1 LFFLLSRSYYNDTLY
16 EWCEGLSRSQARLRL
31 DPSVMLAMQPI
42 YTARP
47 IFRGLADPVP
57 GRWGRVSVLDG
68 YEDYVAIE
76 VPKVRRSKSSA
87 TKNKIIVDADVPP
100 EMLAL
105 TAADAGNGVHWEEPT
120 EPTDKAWRA
129 IKRMFELL
137 DGCPKPGGD
146 GRHVTLTKV
155 AYELACLVTECEVPR
170 ALARDAYFKAA
181 EGISN
186 YDGKYDAAD
195 IERRLDDAFDDVCGR
210 QQ

>member
-1 LFFLLSRSYYNDTLY
+1 
-16 EWCEGLSRSQARLRL
+16 
-31 DPSVMLAMQPI
+31 MLPQQPI

-47 IFRGLADPVP
+47 IFRGLSDPVP

-76 VPKVRRSKSSA
+76 VPKVRRHKAAS
-87 TKNKIIVDADVPP
+87 TRTNIIVDTEMSP
-100 EMLAL
+100 EMLEL
-105 TAADAGNGVHWEEPT
+105 TAADAGKGVHWEEPA
-120 EPTDKAWRA
+120 EPSDKAWRA

-146 GRHVTLTKV
+146 GRHLTLTKV
-155 AYELACLVTECEVPR
+155 AFELACLVIECEVPR
-170 ALARDAYFKAA
+170 ALARAAYFKAA

-195 IERRLDDAFDDVCGR
+195 IERRFDDAFADVCGR